1 MDSRPNSPTPTYIH
15 SSPPHTEHTEAAM
28 FLNLLVM
35 VDIFSSESF
44 IQARNQRLPR
54 MVFFFWLWWVFSS
67 SKTLRLFV
75 AVRGLSLMEACGLLV
90 AVVSVV
96 AEHRL

>member
-54 MVFFFWLWWVFSS
+54 MFFFFGCGGSS
-67 SKTLRLFV
+67 ALLK
-75 AVRGLSLMEACGLLV
+75 LSGSSLLCV
-90 AVVSVV
+90 GF
-96 AEHRL
+96 L